1 MPKAVVGTHGGVAGR
16 PSKDPSL
23 RGREFGGLVIEWG
36 ARDDHRG
43 SRDSRGAISGAG
55 GALVVKFLPGFL
67 GIIRENAP
75 VQPGWKPTRASDES

>member
-1 MPKAVVGTHGGVAGR
+1 MPKAVLGTHGGVAGR

-23 RGREFGGLVIEWG
+23 RGREFGGLVIERR

-55 GALVVKFLPGFL
+55 GALVVKFIPGFS
-67 GIIRENAP
+67 GNQQRKR
-75 VQPGWKPTRASDES
+75 PGPAGVEADARRR

>member
-1 MPKAVVGTHGGVAGR
+1 MPKAVVGTHGEVAGR
-16 PSKDPSL
+16 PPTDPSL
-23 RGREFGGLVIEWG
+23 RGRAFGGLVIEWG